1 MVNKVLKFHFSSE
14 FVDNFATLSCFS
26 KNNHCANVEYL
37 RYEYLAERCVAQDKL
52 SDKWGLKMI
61 EWFNS
66 VLGEAVGTYAAIG
79 VGLLIVI
86 ILIVIL
92 LRILR
97 SFTGG
102 MFGNKSQN
110 RLGVI
115 EAAAVD
121 NKRRLV
127 LVRRD
132 NVEHLIMIGGTSDI
146 LVEAGINRSAP
157 APRPPQP
164 QSPKSMATSA
174 PAQKTAPAP
183 APTPARAPAPTQS
196 AAPQAATPKP
206 AAPTNTQ
213 ATPAAAPAQATP
225 AATPAQAT
233 VPAQTAPL
241 VATPASD
248 SAKVGDDMNRLL
260 NQIAGDAKG

>member
-1 MVNKVLKFHFSSE
+1 M
-14 FVDNFATLSCFS
+14 T
-26 KNNHCANVEYL
+26 
-37 RYEYLAERCVAQDKL
+37 
-52 SDKWGLKMI
+52 
-61 EWFNS
+61 EWFNN
-66 VLGEAVGTYAAIG
+66 LFGEAVGTYIAFG
-79 VGLLIVI
+79 VGLIIVVILI
-86 ILIVIL
+86 ILL

-146 LVEAGINRSAP
+146 LVESGITRAAP

-164 QSPKSMATSA
+164 
-174 PAQKTAPAP
+174 PAP
-183 APTPARAPAPTQS
+183 KKAAPPAPVQT
-196 AAPQAATPKP
+196 AAPQASAPSAPSPASPTPTAPTPVATTPQTTAPKP
-206 AAPTNTQ
+206 AAP
-213 ATPAAAPAQATP
+213 ASAPT
-225 AATPAQAT
+225 QAT
-233 VPAQTAPL
+233 VPAQTAPA
-241 VATPASD
+241 VTPQASD
-248 SAKVGDDMNRLL
+248 SAKVGDDMDRLL

>member
-1 MVNKVLKFHFSSE
+1 M
-14 FVDNFATLSCFS
+14 T
-26 KNNHCANVEYL
+26 
-37 RYEYLAERCVAQDKL
+37 
-52 SDKWGLKMI
+52 

-66 VLGEAVGTYAAIG
+66 LFGEAVGTYVAFG

-86 ILIVIL
+86 LLIILL

-146 LVEAGINRSAP
+146 LVESGINRAAP

-164 QSPKSMATSA
+164 QSPTKAAPPTPA
-174 PAQKTAPAP
+174 PAQTATPRASAP
-183 APTPARAPAPTQS
+183 QAPTPAATAPTATTS
-196 AAPQAATPKP
+196 PAASTPQTTAPKP
-206 AAPTNTQ
+206 AAP
-213 ATPAAAPAQATP
+213 ASAPV
-225 AATPAQAT
+225 QAT

-241 VATPASD
+241 VTTPASD
-248 SAKVGDDMNRLL
+248 SAKVGDDMDRLL

>member
-1 MVNKVLKFHFSSE
+1 
-14 FVDNFATLSCFS
+14 
-26 KNNHCANVEYL
+26 
-37 RYEYLAERCVAQDKL
+37 
-52 SDKWGLKMI
+52 MI

-66 VLGEAVGTYAAIG
+66 LLGEAIGTYAAIG

-86 ILIVIL
+86 VLIIIL

-97 SFTGG
+97 SFSGG

-157 APRPPQP
+157 APRASQTP
-164 QSPKSMATSA
+164 
-174 PAQKTAPAP
+174 PAQTKPATIAAAPAP
-183 APTPARAPAPTQS
+183 AAPKPAPASTQS
-196 AAPQAATPKP
+196 AAPQAATPGAP
-206 AAPTNTQ
+206 APAQPAQAAVTPTQASTQQAPTPKPVTPATRQPEPVVQPQQ
-213 ATPAAAPAQATP
+213 AAAAPKT
-225 AATPAQAT
+225 
-233 VPAQTAPL
+233 TAP
-241 VATPASD
+241 VITPPSD
-248 SAKVGDDMNRLL
+248 SAKVGNDMDRLL

>member
-1 MVNKVLKFHFSSE
+1 
-14 FVDNFATLSCFS
+14 
-26 KNNHCANVEYL
+26 
-37 RYEYLAERCVAQDKL
+37 
-52 SDKWGLKMI
+52 MI

-86 ILIVIL
+86 VLIIIL
-92 LRILR
+92 LRVLR

-146 LVEAGINRSAP
+146 LVEAGINRSTAG
-157 APRPPQP
+157 PRPSQP
-164 QSPKSMATSA
+164 
-174 PAQKTAPAP
+174 P
-183 APTPARAPAPTQS
+183 APTGAARMAATPTPAAPTPAPAPTQS
-196 AAPQAATPKP
+196 AAPQAAAQRAPTPATPAPAPVQQAPAQQAKAPAQQAPAPKP
-206 AAPTNTQ
+206 AAPVAPQ
-213 ATPAAAPAQATP
+213 PTPAAQPQQAAVPPKTTTP
-225 AATPAQAT
+225 VITP
-233 VPAQTAPL
+233 P
-241 VATPASD
+241 SD
-248 SAKVGDDMNRLL
+248 SAKVGNDMDRLL
-260 NQIAGDAKG
+260 NQIAGDSKG

>member
-1 MVNKVLKFHFSSE
+1 
-14 FVDNFATLSCFS
+14 
-26 KNNHCANVEYL
+26 
-37 RYEYLAERCVAQDKL
+37 
-52 SDKWGLKMI
+52 MI

-86 ILIVIL
+86 VLIIIL
-92 LRILR
+92 LRVLR

-146 LVEAGINRSAP
+146 LVEAGINRSA
-157 APRPPQP
+157 AGPRPSQP
-164 QSPKSMATSA
+164 
-174 PAQKTAPAP
+174 P
-183 APTPARAPAPTQS
+183 APTGAARMAATPTPAAPTPTQS
-196 AAPQAATPKP
+196 AAPQAAAQRAPTPATPAPAPVQQAPAQQAKAPAQQAPAPKP
-206 AAPTNTQ
+206 AAPVAPQ
-213 ATPAAAPAQATP
+213 PTPAAQPQQAAVPPKTTTP
-225 AATPAQAT
+225 VITP
-233 VPAQTAPL
+233 P
-241 VATPASD
+241 SD
-248 SAKVGDDMNRLL
+248 SAKVGNDMDRLL
-260 NQIAGDAKG
+260 NQIAGDSKG

>member
-1 MVNKVLKFHFSSE
+1 
-14 FVDNFATLSCFS
+14 
-26 KNNHCANVEYL
+26 
-37 RYEYLAERCVAQDKL
+37 
-52 SDKWGLKMI
+52 MI

-66 VLGEAVGTYAAIG
+66 LLGEAVGTYAAIG

-86 ILIVIL
+86 ILIIIL

-146 LVEAGINRSAP
+146 LVEAGIKRSAP
-157 APRPPQP
+157 APRASQTPPAQTGP
-164 QSPKSMATSA
+164 ATIAASPAPSAPKPAPTSA
-174 PAQKTAPAP
+174 QAQAQTSTSAPAP
-183 APTPARAPAPTQS
+183 APTPAQS
-196 AAPQAATPKP
+196 AAPQAAAPRAP
-206 AAPTNTQ
+206 AP
-213 ATPAAAPAQATP
+213 ATPPQAPAQQAPAPTPVTPVNPQPAP
-225 AATPAQAT
+225 AAQPQQAA
-233 VPAQTAPL
+233 VPPKTTAP
-241 VATPASD
+241 VITPPSD
-248 SAKVGDDMNRLL
+248 SAKVGNDMDRLL

>member
-1 MVNKVLKFHFSSE
+1 
-14 FVDNFATLSCFS
+14 
-26 KNNHCANVEYL
+26 
-37 RYEYLAERCVAQDKL
+37 
-52 SDKWGLKMI
+52 MI

-66 VLGEAVGTYAAIG
+66 LLGEAIGTYAAIG

-86 ILIVIL
+86 VLIIIL

-97 SFTGG
+97 SFSGG
-102 MFGNKSQN
+102 MFGNKSLN

-146 LVEAGINRSAP
+146 LVEAGINRSATASRAGMTP
-157 APRPPQP
+157 APQAAPANIVPTHA
-164 QSPKSMATSA
+164 PKSPTPANPA
-174 PAQKTAPAP
+174 PAASTPAAPTATAPA
-183 APTPARAPAPTQS
+183 TKPAPTQS
-196 AAPQAATPKP
+196 AAPQAAAPRPQAPVTPTQQAPAPKP
-206 AAPTNTQ
+206 AV
-213 ATPAAAPAQATP
+213 AANPQQAPAVAP
-225 AATPAQAT
+225 SQAT
-233 VPAQTAPL
+233 VPTKTTAP
-241 VATPASD
+241 VITPPTD
-248 SAKVGDDMNRLL
+248 SAKVGDDMDRLL

>member
-1 MVNKVLKFHFSSE
+1 
-14 FVDNFATLSCFS
+14 
-26 KNNHCANVEYL
+26 
-37 RYEYLAERCVAQDKL
+37 
-52 SDKWGLKMI
+52 MI

-86 ILIVIL
+86 ILIIIL

-146 LVEAGINRSAP
+146 LVEAGINRAAP
-157 APRPPQP
+157 APRPSQP
-164 QSPKSMATSA
+164 PAPKK
-174 PAQKTAPAP
+174 PAAPAP
-183 APTPARAPAPTQS
+183 APTQN
-196 AAPQAATPKP
+196 AAPQASTPQASSPAAPSPQATAPAASSPATPTPQATAPKP
-206 AAPTNTQ
+206 AAPASAPTQ
-213 ATPAAAPAQATP
+213 ASA
-225 AATPAQAT
+225 
-233 VPAQTAPL
+233 PAQTAPP
-241 VATPASD
+241 VAAPASD
-248 SAKVGDDMNRLL
+248 SAKVGDDMDRLL

>member
-1 MVNKVLKFHFSSE
+1 M
-14 FVDNFATLSCFS
+14 
-26 KNNHCANVEYL
+26 
-37 RYEYLAERCVAQDKL
+37 AQDKL

-146 LVEAGINRSAP
+146 LVESGINRAAP
-157 APRPPQP
+157 APRLSQP
-164 QSPKSMATSA
+164 QAPKQTPP
-174 PAQKTAPAP
+174 PAQAPKQNP
-183 APTPARAPAPTQS
+183 
-196 AAPQAATPKP
+196 APQASTPHAPSPAASTPQAAAPKPAASTPQATAPKP
-206 AAPTNTQ
+206 AAPTS
-213 ATPAAAPAQATP
+213 APT
-225 AATPAQAT
+225 QAT
-233 VPAQTAPL
+233 VPAQTVPP
-241 VATPASD
+241 VTTPVRD
-248 SAKVGDDMNRLL
+248 SAKVGGDMDRLID
-260 NQIAGDAKG
+260 QIAGDAKG

>member
-1 MVNKVLKFHFSSE
+1 
-14 FVDNFATLSCFS
+14 
-26 KNNHCANVEYL
+26 
-37 RYEYLAERCVAQDKL
+37 
-52 SDKWGLKMI
+52 MI

-66 VLGEAVGTYAAIG
+66 LLGEAVGTYAAIG

-86 ILIVIL
+86 ILIIIL

-157 APRPPQP
+157 APRASQTPPAQTGP
-164 QSPKSMATSA
+164 ATIAASPAPSAPKPAPTSTQAQAQAQAPTSA
-174 PAQKTAPAP
+174 PAPA
-183 APTPARAPAPTQS
+183 QS
-196 AAPQAATPKP
+196 AAPQAA
-206 AAPTNTQ
+206 APRASAP
-213 ATPAAAPAQATP
+213 ATPPQAPAQRAPAPTPVTPVNPQPAP
-225 AATPAQAT
+225 AAQPQQAA
-233 VPAQTAPL
+233 VPPKTTAP
-241 VATPASD
+241 VITPPSD
-248 SAKVGDDMNRLL
+248 SAKVGNDMDRLL

>member
-1 MVNKVLKFHFSSE
+1 
-14 FVDNFATLSCFS
+14 
-26 KNNHCANVEYL
+26 
-37 RYEYLAERCVAQDKL
+37 
-52 SDKWGLKMI
+52 MI

-66 VLGEAVGTYAAIG
+66 VLGEAIGTYAAIG

-86 ILIVIL
+86 ILIIIL

-164 QSPKSMATSA
+164 QSPKSMTTSA
-174 PAQKTAPAP
+174 PAQKAAPAQAP
-183 APTPARAPAPTQS
+183 TPTPARAPVPTQS
-196 AAPQAATPKP
+196 AAPQTAAPKP
-206 AAPTNTQ
+206 AAPTN
-213 ATPAAAPAQATP
+213 AQATP

>member
-1 MVNKVLKFHFSSE
+1 
-14 FVDNFATLSCFS
+14 
-26 KNNHCANVEYL
+26 
-37 RYEYLAERCVAQDKL
+37 
-52 SDKWGLKMI
+52 MI
-61 EWFNS
+61 DWFNS

-86 ILIVIL
+86 ILIIIL

-146 LVEAGINRSAP
+146 LVEAGINRAAP
-157 APRPPQP
+157 APRPGPP
-164 QSPKSMATSA
+164 
-174 PAQKTAPAP
+174 PAP
-183 APTPARAPAPTQS
+183 NKAAPSAQAPTQN
-196 AAPQAATPKP
+196 AAPQTGTPPAPSPAASSPAAPTTTASSPAVQSPQATAPKP
-206 AAPTNTQ
+206 AAPASAPTQ
-213 ATPAAAPAQATP
+213 ATA
-225 AATPAQAT
+225 
-233 VPAQTAPL
+233 PAQTAPP
-241 VATPASD
+241 VAAPARD
-248 SAKVGDDMNRLL
+248 SAKVGDDMDRLL

>member
-1 MVNKVLKFHFSSE
+1 
-14 FVDNFATLSCFS
+14 
-26 KNNHCANVEYL
+26 
-37 RYEYLAERCVAQDKL
+37 
-52 SDKWGLKMI
+52 MI

-66 VLGEAVGTYAAIG
+66 VLGDAVGTYAAIG

-86 ILIVIL
+86 VLIIVL

-157 APRPPQP
+157 ASRPPQP
-164 QSPKSMATSA
+164 QSPRSTPTQA
-174 PAQKTAPAP
+174 PAQN
-183 APTPARAPAPTQS
+183 PTPAARAPAPTQS
-196 AAPQAATPKP
+196 APAPTQSAATPKP
-206 AAPTNTQ
+206 AAP
-213 ATPAAAPAQATP
+213 ATPTNPQPTP
-225 AATPAQAT
+225 ASAPTQAT

-241 VATPASD
+241 VTTPASD
-248 SAKVGDDMNRLL
+248 SAKVGDDMDRLL